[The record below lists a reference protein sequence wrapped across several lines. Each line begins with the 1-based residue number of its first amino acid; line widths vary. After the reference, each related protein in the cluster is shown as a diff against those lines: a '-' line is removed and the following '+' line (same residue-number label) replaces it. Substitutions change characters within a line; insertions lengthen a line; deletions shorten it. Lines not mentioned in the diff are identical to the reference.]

1 MSDGALDQMHID
13 IYTPEGQTEVDV
25 LIAGGI
31 NGSLRYNLRYN
42 LMCSSCNAWS
52 YGVSYACSKILM

>member
-42 LMCSSCNAWS
+42 LMCSSCNA
-52 YGVSYACSKILM
+52 